1 MNRETRSVK
10 FVAALALVAV
20 WLMAV
25 GCETGDTQS
34 QNADTDEQSRQAR
47 IEAVERLYKNSDSI
61 KAEIKMFLG
70 RYKEIR
76 NVGRI
81 VLSPTDAM
89 ILGQTQ
95 PGKKLGVKSQEEII
109 ALVVQ
114 KYSEVG
120 IKLNPLRVSLTFI
133 PYRVDDQ

>member
-1 MNRETRSVK
+1 MNRGTRSAK

-25 GCETGDTQS
+25 GCETGGTQS
-34 QNADTDEQSRQAR
+34 QNTDADEQSRQAR

-95 PGKKLGVKSQEEII
+95 PGQKLGVKSQEEII
-109 ALVVQ
+109 AFVVQ

-120 IKLNPLRVSLTFI
+120 INLNPLRVSLAFI
-133 PYRVDDQ
+133 PYRVDNQ